1 MAETVEVPISL
12 LQKLSEAGEA
22 FRILEEELED
32 FLISQDAELISRLE
46 RARGQHEAA
55 QFRPFCDVRI
65 DK

>member
-1 MAETVEVPISL
+1 MAETVEIPISL

-22 FRILEEELED
+22 FHVLEEELED

-46 RARGQHEAA
+46 RARSQHEAA
-55 QFRPFCDVRI
+55 ELRPFCDMRI